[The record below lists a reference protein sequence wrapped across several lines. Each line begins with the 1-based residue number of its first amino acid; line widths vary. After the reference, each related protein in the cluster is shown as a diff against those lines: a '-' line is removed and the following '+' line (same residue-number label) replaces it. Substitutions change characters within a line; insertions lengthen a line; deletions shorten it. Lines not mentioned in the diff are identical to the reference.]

1 MPVRRK
7 NERKYEVFGPFEIP
21 RTASLRRVDKNSLND
36 FWNELED
43 RRAKNEGLASAS
55 GCYVF
60 GIRAGKG
67 AKPWYVGQATK
78 TFKQEC
84 FTKHKLYHYNEV
96 LTERKGTPILFLLA
110 RMTPTGRFKGKLG
123 SKEADWVEKRLI
135 HQCLDANDDLLNVRD
150 TAFSQ
155 EVIIPGLLNSPKAR
169 RSTEVQEL
177 RSLLTLK

>member
-1 MPVRRK
+1 MPVRR
-7 NERKYEVFGPFEIP
+7 RYEVFGPFEIP
-21 RTASLRRVDKNSLND
+21 RTANLRRIDENSLRV
-36 FWNELED
+36 FWNELEKL
-43 RRAKNEGLASAS
+43 RAKNKGLASAS
-55 GCYVF
+55 GCYIF

-67 AKPWYVGQATK
+67 AKPWYVGQAKK

-84 FTKHKLYHYNEV
+84 FTDHKLVRYNRV

-110 RMTPTGRFKGKLG
+110 RRTPTGRFAGKLG

-135 HQCLDANDDLLNVRD
+135 HHCLDANDGLLNVRD